1 MNRAKA
7 IAKHCLE
14 CSGDS
19 PKEVTLC
26 HLFDCPLWEYRI
38 GARVGTKHYKKRIKG
53 AIKRYEADVKEL
65 EAMGIDCSLF
75 LPPRASISRSTKKQS
90 KARIKARGK

>member
-26 HLFDCPLWEYRI
+26 HLFDCPLWQYRI
-38 GARVGTKHYKKRIKG
+38 GAGVKTKHYKKRIKG
-53 AIKRYEADVKEL
+53 AIKRYETEVKEL
-65 EAMGIDCSLF
+65 EAMGVDCTRF
-75 LPPRASISRSTKKQS
+75 LLSSTSISRSTKKQS
-90 KARIKARGK
+90 KVRTRARGK